1 MIVSREKVVLSSHTV
16 AAAQLRRLI
25 QKADALS
32 RNQEHFW
39 VISLNGRNAVKFI
52 ELIGLGTATAC
63 IVHPREVFRRAL
75 RKGAVAVIV
84 GHWHPSGDVRPS
96 EEDIALTRRLKEC
109 GELLGIRLLDH
120 VIIGK
125 GAFSFKEQGII

>member
-1 MIVSREKVVLSSHTV
+1 MIVSREKVVLSNNAAV
-16 AAAQLRRLI
+16 AAQLRRLI
-25 QKADALS
+25 QKKDSLS

-52 ELIGLGTATAC
+52 ELIGLGTTTSC

-84 GHWHPSGDVRPS
+84 GHWHPSGDVQPS

-109 GELLGIRLLDH
+109 GELLGIKLLDH
-120 VIIGK
+120 VIIGN
-125 GAFSFKEQGII
+125 GSFSFSEKGLI